1 MWEKSLAADE
11 NLKMFGLFLVEK
23 LNLVFWGGNKGV
35 GEALEAKKLESS
47 SNKLNIFLQIGFLLN
62 EGQALCCYVKLFL
75 PTIFV
80 TGDIFLCLY
89 WALMVSLI
97 LIGDNRVQVKLLP
110 GCGRGGESAAL

>member
-1 MWEKSLAADE
+1 M
-11 NLKMFGLFLVEK
+11 
-23 LNLVFWGGNKGV
+23 

-47 SNKLNIFLQIGFLLN
+47 SNELNIFLQIGFLLN

-80 TGDIFLCLY
+80 TGNIFLCFY